1 MLLVVA
7 AFEPELAPLR
17 AALGERLGEH
27 VVLAA
32 VGIGLLEAPL
42 GTIAALD
49 RHQPE
54 SLLFVGTAGFYPPST
69 GAPLAIGDLVVAR
82 QAALAAPVGTE
93 LPAGVGDPL
102 PASPLAVLSRAP
114 LAALPRVS
122 VATTPGVTVA
132 ERPPLVTGE
141 HSVEHMELAAVFAAA
156 RARSVPAGA
165 LLAIANGTG
174 PGGRADWL
182 AHHRVVS
189 ATLASALAKA
199 LGA

>member
-69 GAPLAIGDLVVAR
+69 GAPLAIGDLVVAK
-82 QAALAAPVGTE
+82 
-93 LPAGVGDPL
+93 AGVFVREGDRIKPVEDT
-102 PASPLAVLSRAP
+102 SS
-114 LAALPRVS
+114 VS
-122 VATTPGVTVA
+122 
-132 ERPPLVTGE
+132 
-141 HSVEHMELAAVFAAA
+141 
-156 RARSVPAGA
+156 
-165 LLAIANGTG
+165 N
-174 PGGRADWL
+174 
-182 AHHRVVS
+182 
-189 ATLASALAKA
+189 
-199 LGA
+199 

>member
-54 SLLFVGTAGFYPPST
+54 SLLFVGTAGFYP
-69 GAPLAIGDLVVAR
+69 GVPLAIGDLVVAK

-114 LAALPRVS
+114 LAGLPRVS

-132 ERPPLVTGE
+132 QEPPLVTGE

-165 LLAIANGTG
+165 LLAIANATG

-182 AHHRVVS
+182 AHHRAAS